1 MKLMRILLPVAIVT
15 FGFVVT
21 TSNVTATP
29 EFSKKE
35 KTACKTCHV
44 NAKVTKE
51 SKDLNKVGDC
61 YKGSKDLKKCKAS

>member
-1 MKLMRILLPVAIVT
+1 MKLVRILLPVAVVM

-29 EFSKKE
+29 DMAKKE

-51 SKDLNKVGDC
+51 KKELTKVGEC
-61 YKGSKDLKKCKAS
+61 YKGSKDLAKCKA

>member
-1 MKLMRILLPVAIVT
+1 MKLIRIFLPIAVVT

-29 EFSKKE
+29 EMTKKE

-51 SKDLNKVGDC
+51 SKDLNKVGEC
-61 YKGSKDLKKCKAS
+61 YKSSKDLKKCQG